1 MALQIIR
8 NNIINVEADAIVNTA
23 NPAVRVGRGVD
34 HAIYEAAGWDR
45 LLKARAE
52 IGDMSPGEAAWTP
65 AFDLHAKYI
74 IHTVGPAWRGGG
86 FGERETVAQCYRR
99 SLGLAAELGCESIA
113 FPLIATGTYGFPK
126 DEALRIA
133 ISEISGF
140 LLENEMEV
148 LLVVY
153 DKESFEV
160 SGKLFSDIRSF
171 IEDREAVYDAAPRA
185 GNRRSMALDSMP
197 VTGSGRRS
205 FRELFRKEKKA
216 IGTTTVEETAE
227 GTSAAEE
234 TAERITEAE
243 AKAEG
248 TPETEQT
255 AEEKSVKISAPVS
268 SDEYRGFIEER
279 TLMSGAPLIDEDYDL
294 LLDEEASAYD
304 SSYEEIPGE
313 EPVLSE
319 MFETSK
325 PHSPVFPTEKQS
337 LEDRL
342 WHLDKTFQEYLFMLI
357 DRRGLTDPEV
367 YKKANIDRKHFS
379 KIRSNV
385 DYTPSKKT
393 ALALALALELSLDE
407 TKDLLARAGLA
418 LSPSMMFDRII
429 EYCIETS
436 NYDIYEINC
445 ILFKYEQPT
454 LGA

>member
-23 NPAVRVGRGVD
+23 NPEVGVGRGVD
-34 HAIYEAAGWDR
+34 QAIYEAAGWEK
-45 LLKARAE
+45 LLEARE
-52 IGDMSPGEAAWTP
+52 KIGELLPGEAAWTP

-99 SLGLAAELGCESIA
+99 SLTLAAELCCESIA

-133 ISEISGF
+133 MSEISSF
-140 LLENEMEV
+140 LLSNEMEV

-160 SGKLFSDIRSF
+160 SGKLFSDIKSF
-171 IEDREAVYDAAPRA
+171 IGDREAAYDALFRSYGAGEAFGKGLPDSVPEARQKRA
-185 GNRRSMALDSMP
+185 
-197 VTGSGRRS
+197 SGRGLLNR
-205 FRELFRKEKKA
+205 LKKEKK
-216 IGTTTVEETAE
+216 TD
-227 GTSAAEE
+227 
-234 TAERITEAE
+234 ERA
-243 AKAEG
+243 
-248 TPETEQT
+248 
-255 AEEKSVKISAPVS
+255 
-268 SDEYRGFIEER
+268 ER
-279 TLMSGAPLIDEDYDL
+279 TLMEEALSIDAEYDL
-294 LLDEEASAYD
+294 LKEEEAPEYD
-304 SSYEEIPGE
+304 MSFSQIPMDAPE
-313 EPVLSE
+313 LSE
-319 MFETSK
+319 MSAPSYPK
-325 PHSPVFPTEKQS
+325 SYAPAFPSAEMS
-337 LEDRL
+337 LDERL
-342 WHLDKTFQEYLFMLI
+342 KHLDKTFQQYLFMLI
-357 DRRGLTDPEV
+357 DRRGLSDPDV
-367 YKKANIDRKHFS
+367 YNKANIDRKHFS

-393 ALALALALELSLDE
+393 ALALAIALELNIDE

-418 LSPSMMFDRII
+418 LSPSKTFDRII

-445 ILFKYEQPT
+445 ILFKYDQPT